1 MIKKSYRSLMVFV
14 LTLITVNAFAQPDE
28 NAIKQTINSLFKG
41 MKKGDTSLIRQAFYS
56 ESILQSVVRNR
67 DGKTV
72 VLTEPLDSF
81 LVAISQPHQE
91 AYDERIS
98 FDLIRVD
105 ADLAM
110 VWAPYKFY
118 IGERL
123 NHCGVD
129 VFQLI
134 RQADQW
140 KILYLVDTR
149 RRNCE

>member
-1 MIKKSYRSLMVFV
+1 MIKNSYRLSILFL
-14 LTLITVNAFAQPDE
+14 LTLITVNALAQSDE
-28 NAIKQTINSLFKG
+28 SAVKEAVNTLFSS
-41 MKKGDTSLIRQAFYS
+41 MKKGDTAQIRKVFYS
-56 ESILQSVVRNR
+56 SSLLQTVVRNR
-67 DGKTV
+67 EGKTV
-72 VLTEPLDSF
+72 VITEPLDSF
-81 LVAISQPHQE
+81 LVAVGKPHKE
-91 AYDERIS
+91 VYDERIT
-98 FDLIRVD
+98 FDVLRID

-134 RQADQW
+134 RVDKEW

-149 RRNCE
+149 RRDCE

>member
-1 MIKKSYRSLMVFV
+1 MIKKSYCPSILFV

-28 NAIKQTINSLFKG
+28 AAVKQVVNNLFEG
-41 MKKGDTSLIRQAFYS
+41 MKKGDTSLIRNLFYS
-56 ESILQSVVRNR
+56 APLLQ
-67 DGKTV
+67 TV
-72 VLTEPLDSF
+72 VKNRESKIVVITEPLDSF
-81 LVAISQPHQE
+81 LVAIGHPHQE
-91 AYDERIS
+91 VYDERIT
-98 FDLIRVD
+98 FDVIRID

-129 VFQLI
+129 VFQLV
-134 RQADQW
+134 RQGNQW

>member
-1 MIKKSYRSLMVFV
+1 MIKKSYCPSILFV

-28 NAIKQTINSLFKG
+28 AAVKQVVNNLFEG
-41 MKKGDTSLIRQAFYS
+41 MKKGDTSLIRNLFYS
-56 ESILQSVVRNR
+56 APLLQ
-67 DGKTV
+67 TV
-72 VLTEPLDSF
+72 VKNRESKIVVITEPLDSF
-81 LVAISQPHQE
+81 LVAIGHPHQE
-91 AYDERIS
+91 VYDERIT
-98 FDLIRVD
+98 FDVIRID

-129 VFQLI
+129 IFQLV
-134 RQADQW
+134 RQGNQW